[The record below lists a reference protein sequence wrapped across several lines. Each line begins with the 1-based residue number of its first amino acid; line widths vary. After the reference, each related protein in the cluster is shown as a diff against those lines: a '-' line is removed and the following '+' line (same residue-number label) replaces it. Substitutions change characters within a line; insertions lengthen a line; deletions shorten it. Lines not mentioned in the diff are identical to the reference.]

1 MRTAIFLFILL
12 ILFGL
17 PIFLTV
23 VNIVGLI
30 FSFKNKSMKQKFI
43 NITDFL
49 TMFCGIA
56 FTIILI
62 AIINFKDYT
71 EAIKIPTDTLNFHSP
86 IASWHSPT
94 IITLFVV
101 GIIGYIVLRIKK
113 TTLPPLQLIIMFS
126 FMIIGIFIGSLCLIQ
141 LSNNIFNLLV
151 FYLSLFP
158 LNFIICS
165 ITLMKNILRDY
176 VLDISDDQR
185 EYKNKLLYFSY
196 SLLIKSKN
204 WIGIAIALMLPVLI
218 VLMLILILFGQQ
230 PDAIIKAF
238 TETSDWVLSKKISPP
253 PVEVDAHYLCTVS
266 LRGHKKLVKPLR
278 YGIRRNTKIVVN
290 RQLLVANAFEQL
302 IQEKTPK
309 THKIIRY
316 IYDKY
321 GYPLSRH
328 INTTWSAD
336 LVYIIMKP
344 LEWLFLV
351 VLYAFDNKP
360 ETRIAK
366 QYLP

>member
-49 TMFCGIA
+49 TIVCGIA
-56 FTIILI
+56 FTITLI

-71 EAIKIPTDTLNFHSP
+71 EAIKIPTDTLAFHSP
-86 IASWHSPT
+86 IASWHFPT
-94 IITLFVV
+94 IVTLFMV
-101 GIIGYIVLRIKK
+101 GIIGYIVLRIKR
-113 TTLPPLQLIIMFS
+113 TALPPLQLIMMFS
-126 FMIIGIFIGSLCLIQ
+126 LMLIGIFISSLCLIQ

-165 ITLMKNILRDY
+165 IILMKNILRDY
-176 VLDISDDQR
+176 VLDISEDQR
-185 EYKNKLLYFSY
+185 QYKNKLLYFSY
-196 SLLIKSKN
+196 SILIKSKS
-204 WIGIAIALMLPVLI
+204 WLGIAIALTFPVLI

-230 PDAIIKAF
+230 PDAIVKAF

-302 IQEKTPK
+302 LQEKAPK

-328 INTTWSAD
+328 INTAWSAD
-336 LVYIIMKP
+336 FVYIIMKP

>member
-1 MRTAIFLFILL
+1 
-12 ILFGL
+12 
-17 PIFLTV
+17 
-23 VNIVGLI
+23 
-30 FSFKNKSMKQKFI
+30 MKQKFI

-49 TMFCGIA
+49 TIVCGIV
-56 FTIILI
+56 FTVILI
-62 AIINFKDYT
+62 FIINFKDYT
-71 EAIKIPTDTLNFHSP
+71 EVIKIHVDTLVLHSP
-86 IASWHSPT
+86 IASWHAPT
-94 IITLFVV
+94 IAALFMV
-101 GIIGYIVLRIKK
+101 GIIGYIVLRLKK
-113 TTLPPLQLIIMFS
+113 TALPPLQLVIMFS
-126 FMIIGIFIGSLCLIQ
+126 FMIIGTFISSLCLIQ
-141 LSNNIFNLLV
+141 LSNNVFNLLV

-165 ITLMKNILRDY
+165 ITLMKSILKDY
-176 VLDISDDQR
+176 VLDISAAQSQ
-185 EYKNKLLYFSY
+185 YKNKLLYFSY
-196 SLLIKSKN
+196 SLLIKSKS
-204 WIGIAIALMLPVLI
+204 WVGIAIALTLPVLI
-218 VLMLILILFGQQ
+218 ILMLILILFGQQ

-266 LRGHKKLVKPLR
+266 LRGHEKLVKPLR
-278 YGIRRNTKIVVN
+278 YGVRRNTKIVVN

-302 IQEKTPK
+302 IEEKVPR
-309 THKIIRY
+309 THKLIRY

-336 LVYIIMKP
+336 IIYILMKP
-344 LEWLFLV
+344 LEWIFLV
-351 VLYAFDNKP
+351 VLYALDNKP